1 MALLRPTSASDDAYV
16 IEGDR
21 VLLRVP
27 RMADYGE
34 WAELRARSRAFLS
47 PWEPTWPADDL
58 TRTAFRRRLRRY
70 TRDIRD
76 DEAYPFFVFSSHSGR
91 LVGGCTLSNVRR
103 GVAQTCSLG
112 YWVGEPYKQQGF
124 TGNAVRALIPF
135 VFETM
140 RLHRLEAACLP
151 ANDASRALL
160 VACGFTQ
167 EGYARNYLRIDGVWR
182 DHLLFAILASDP
194 RI

>member
-1 MALLRPTSASDDAYV
+1 MALLRQTPASDDAYTL
-16 IEGDR
+16 EGDG
-21 VLLRVP
+21 VLLRLP
-27 RMADYGE
+27 RQADYAE
-34 WAELRARSRAFLS
+34 WAGLRARSRAFLT

-58 TRTAFRRRLRRY
+58 TRAAYRRRLRRY
-70 TRDIRD
+70 TRDVRD
-76 DEAYPFFVFSSHSGR
+76 DQAYPFFVFSTRTGE

-112 YWVGEPYKQQGF
+112 YWVGEPFRKRGF
-124 TGNAVRALIPF
+124 TGAAVRALVPF
-135 VFETM
+135 VFDRL

-151 ANDASRALL
+151 SNEASRALL

-167 EGYARNYLRIDGVWR
+167 EGYARNYLRIDGAWR

-194 RI
+194 RP